1 MQCHSWL
8 INIDKMIYPDLM
20 TVEQASIYYR
30 QESGLSKNPYSE
42 KSRKTGIYQKLKDR
56 KLRGFLCNGRIYVR
70 ASDIDIYLRETPG
83 AGVSKITKK
92 SPYNVPRP
100 ATCLNVSIEERVRAK
115 IEESVVDG
123 KTLSWVV
130 NEILKEHFNLT

>member
-56 KLRGFLCNGRIYVR
+56 KLRGFLCHGRIYVR

-92 SPYNVPRP
+92 KPVQRTS
-100 ATCLNVSIEERVRAK
+100 TSDVSKRLDRGTSTGKDRRV
-115 IEESVVDG
+115 S
-123 KTLSWVV
+123 S
-130 NEILKEHFNLT
+130 